1 MISAGETATALTLV
15 EPDLE
20 NLQGFEAALA
30 AGWSPDPRR
39 AGDRDYIESL
49 HMTLG
54 QNRAA
59 FLVDLTKPGD
69 TLPRPDGTGGHR
81 LRSLQFWI
89 WDGEFCGN
97 VNLRFQPGTIE
108 LPPRVSGHIGYSVV
122 PWKQGKGYATMALK
136 RVLDVARDQS
146 LGQVVILCDEHNHA
160 SRRVIERN
168 GGILFETAP
177 HASDRPD
184 RLKLHFRI
192 SLDADPR

>member
-1 MISAGETATALTLV
+1 MISAGETAMTITLV

-20 NLQGFEAALA
+20 NLRGFEAALA

-39 AGDRDYIESL
+39 AGDRDYIDAL
-49 HMTLG
+49 LMTLR

-59 FLVDLTKPGD
+59 FLANLTKRD
-69 TLPRPDGTGGHR
+69 VTLPQPDGTAGHC

-97 VNLRFQPGTIE
+97 TNLRFRPGTIE
-108 LPPRVSGHIGYSVV
+108 LPPQVSGHIGYSVV
-122 PWKQGKGYATMALK
+122 PWKQGNGYATMALK
-136 RVLDVARDQS
+136 RVLGLARDQS
-146 LGQVVILCDEHNHA
+146 LRQVVILCDEQNHA

-192 SLDADPR
+192 SLDVDQR